1 MKDYPR
7 LTEMGVKHPK
17 QIAYYSVSSLDQTDY
32 LRIVYERP
40 KGSILPTT
48 RNFEFP
54 RVQKESDADDDQ
66 DAAEFVMVSCPEF
79 LEAVAELKEVL
90 SARESKQDLVET
102 MLKQVHQLEE
112 EVGMH
117 ADYLKYLIEKIRTI

>member
-54 RVQKESDADDDQ
+54 RVQKDVEADDGADPP
-66 DAAEFVMVSCPEF
+66 EFVMVSCPEF

-90 SARESKQDLVET
+90 STRESKQELVET
-102 MLKQVHQLEE
+102 MLKQVQQLEE
-112 EVGMH
+112 EVSMH
-117 ADYLKYLIEKIRTI
+117 ADYLRYLIEKIRSV